1 MTAGGSIASC
11 RVVYL
16 TRAPHETRESP
27 TQNAGW
33 YYYFS
38 DWPETRLAVG
48 PYVSTQAALEAA
60 APGARS
66 EPGTA
71 AGE

>member
-1 MTAGGSIASC
+1 MTGC

-16 TRAPHETRESP
+16 TRAPHETRDSL
-27 TQNAGW
+27 TRSAGW

-38 DWPETRLAVG
+38 DWPGAKPAVG
-48 PYVSTQAALEAA
+48 PYMSTQAALEAA

-66 EPGTA
+66 EVDTA
-71 AGE
+71 AGG